1 MVSFDT
7 SALSICPPAA
17 VYAVYALTQV
27 AAKIFR
33 TEYTEALIELTASS
47 LFVVLLNYLCSIGR
61 STLAWLIIFVPF
73 VFMSVLIG
81 LLIFL
86 FGHDAS
92 AGRIFTD
99 PDERAK
105 APEDVDPR
113 ETERPSGE
121 WAAAAEHDAAR
132 RDAHMQKRE
141 QLRYTDFSQKGH
153 THTANDLWG
162 EGADDVVAWIRA
174 KYEADRAAADVSGST
189 TASASSNT
197 SSGAT
202 QDTTQPFIR
211 SVTIASDSS
220 TGNPSLATVGN
231 IVTITVVASE
241 PVTISRLHLFDA
253 SGHRVTTTNSASG
266 NTATARFTVTK
277 DTAVG
282 ALILGALAVRDAA
295 GNEVGQT
302 ETTDGSS
309 VTVVAPPDDDSTD
322 GSGGG
327 GSSGDT
333 FVTYLH
339 SALSRVFR

>member
-1 MVSFDT
+1 MVSFNT
-7 SALSICPPAA
+7 SALSLCPPAA

-61 STLAWLIIFVPF
+61 STIAWLIIFVPF

-86 FGHDAS
+86 FGHDAA

-132 RDAHMQKRE
+132 RDAHMKKRE
-141 QLRYTDFSQKGH
+141 QLRYTSFAAAGH
-153 THTANDLWG
+153 THTATDLWG
-162 EGADDVVAWIRA
+162 KGADDVVAWLRA
-174 KYEADRAAADVSGST
+174 KYDADRAAADVSGNTGATAAAAGT
-189 TASASSNT
+189 TATATSAPART
-197 SSGAT
+197 
-202 QDTTQPFIR
+202 DTTRPFIR
-211 SVTIASDSS
+211 SARIASNSSSGDSS
-220 TGNPSLATVGN
+220 RATVGD
-231 IVTITVVASE
+231 IVTLTVTAAE
-241 PVTISRLHLFDA
+241 PVTFSRVFLYDA
-253 SGHRVTTTNSASG
+253 SGARVTTTNSASG
-266 NTATARFTVTK
+266 NTATAKYTVTA
-277 DTAVG
+277 DTALG
-282 ALILGALAVRDAA
+282 ALRLGALAVRDAA
-295 GNEVGQT
+295 GNEVRQT

-309 VTVVAPPDDDSTD
+309 VTVVAPPA
-322 GSGGG
+322 
-327 GSSGDT
+327 GDT
-333 FVTYLH
+333 SADGNDTFITYIQ
-339 SALSRVFR
+339 SALVRVFR